1 MTLGNSGVAATEYL
15 TRYFSHS
22 HDLFDANGNLLL
34 NTDIAIQSMK
44 ELIEAKDYSP
54 KRYNSWWRESARE
67 FAAGDTAMSIIFSN
81 YASEMMD
88 SDSVIINKIGYTY
101 LPGQNSLLGGGC
113 IGVSK
118 NSQNKTEA
126 FDFIKWICSEEIA
139 TAMTL
144 LGSVSPCEKTYSNY
158 EVLDT
163 YPWLGLSH
171 KCIAQSKINRIPP
184 QKATCFDE
192 RRFLS
197 ILGMAVNTVYND
209 TATPQDALTY
219 AIQSYN
225 RTMK

>member
-1 MTLGNSGVAATEYL
+1 
-15 TRYFSHS
+15 
-22 HDLFDANGNLLL
+22 
-34 NTDIAIQSMK
+34 
-44 ELIEAKDYSP
+44 
-54 KRYNSWWRESARE
+54 
-67 FAAGDTAMSIIFSN
+67 
-81 YASEMMD
+81 
-88 SDSVIINKIGYTY
+88 
-101 LPGQNSLLGGGC
+101 
-113 IGVSK
+113 
-118 NSQNKTEA
+118 
-126 FDFIKWICSEEIA
+126 
-139 TAMTL
+139 MTL

-171 KCIAQSKINRIPP
+171 KCIAQSKSIVFPRRKQP
-184 QKATCFDE
+184 AFDE

>member
-1 MTLGNSGVAATEYL
+1 MDLQRGDYDCHDPS
-15 TRYFSHS
+15 RQCFS
-22 HDLFDANGNLLL
+22 L
-34 NTDIAIQSMK
+34 
-44 ELIEAKDYSP
+44 
-54 KRYNSWWRESARE
+54 R
-67 FAAGDTAMSIIFSN
+67 
-81 YASEMMD
+81 
-88 SDSVIINKIGYTY
+88 
-101 LPGQNSLLGGGC
+101 
-113 IGVSK
+113 
-118 NSQNKTEA
+118 
-126 FDFIKWICSEEIA
+126 
-139 TAMTL
+139 
-144 LGSVSPCEKTYSNY
+144 KTYSNY